1 MQKIASNPLEGKEL
15 FQQGIQKRWLLQIH
29 SNQSSV
35 VNKGCF
41 LISALDKRRF
51 LIPLAF
57 LSNIIF
63 ELLKMPSDGPITLQC
78 DSVVMNEIVSFVK
91 SGLAKDMERAVLHS
105 ITAYRLSL
113 LIRHLIQSIGNQ
125 LNIPHQLESEKTN
138 SLKVAKQ
145 PGGFVPS
152 GTSDKIGTI
161 QRRLAWP
168 LRKDDTHKSRN
179 EDLLFFH
186 ELKDQMVQYEL
197 EFVTTEE
204 CI

>member
-113 LIRHLIQSIGNQ
+113 LIRHLIQSSTCRSTVTRLWILSKLV
-125 LNIPHQLESEKTN
+125 LNLVNHSA
-138 SLKVAKQ
+138 KV
-145 PGGFVPS
+145 
-152 GTSDKIGTI
+152 
-161 QRRLAWP
+161 L
-168 LRKDDTHKSRN
+168 
-179 EDLLFFH
+179 
-186 ELKDQMVQYEL
+186 
-197 EFVTTEE
+197 
-204 CI
+204 